1 MDAEDRLQALD
12 FSSAA
17 SGGSAGLHVQESI
30 IIRLEKLLTEVRPF
44 LDIVNESG
52 PQLCQRCPGIILK
65 NSFVAMKPINFSSI
79 VSFYLVEGAA
89 YIESLITRD
98 NRRFDAVHEQMQ
110 RKIKRLQA
118 WKQRLGEVVGD
129 LDQLLDWFREM
140 EQQIREAE
148 PPSCDPGIIRIQLTE
163 HKSLG
168 EEISSQ
174 KGRVRDVLSASQA
187 VLRQ

>member
-1 MDAEDRLQALD
+1 MPRYNFE
-12 FSSAA
+12 
-17 SGGSAGLHVQESI
+17 
-30 IIRLEKLLTEVRPF
+30 
-44 LDIVNESG
+44 
-52 PQLCQRCPGIILK
+52 
-65 NSFVAMKPINFSSI
+65 NSFIAMKPLHFSSN

-148 PPSCDPGIIRIQLTE
+148 PPSCDPGIIRVQLTE

-187 VLRQ
+187 VLRQSPQTEDSVFIREKMEDLKV